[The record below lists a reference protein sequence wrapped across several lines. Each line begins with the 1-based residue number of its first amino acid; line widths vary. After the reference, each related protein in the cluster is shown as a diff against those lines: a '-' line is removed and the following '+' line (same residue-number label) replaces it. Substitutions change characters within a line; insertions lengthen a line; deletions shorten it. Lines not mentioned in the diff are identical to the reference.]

1 MKVIISPEYGGGFST
16 WGDSRMAVDPDIV
29 ALVEKGFT
37 EEEMENLCKQKGY
50 IDEDYGHIYG
60 IDFLEIKEVPEGVI
74 FKIREYDGAEYIEI
88 FNPDEWYKAT
98 E

>member
-1 MKVIISPEYGGGFST
+1 MKVVISPEFGGAFST
-16 WGDSRMAVDPDIV
+16 WTDPRMAVDTDII
-29 ALVEKGFT
+29 ALVEKGFDY
-37 EEEMENLCKQKGY
+37 EEMENLCKQKGY
-50 IDEDYGHIYG
+50 IDEDYGFVSGVSSLKI
-60 IDFLEIKEVPEGVI
+60 EEVPEGAM